1 MSGQGDYENTV
12 LQLVK
17 TGSEDQAMKALN
29 MADHENQV
37 LEVPKMQGLKL
48 KRGGSTFMEL
58 EIMKRAAL
66 AD

>member
-1 MSGQGDYENTV
+1 MN
-12 LQLVK
+12 
-17 TGSEDQAMKALN
+17 ALN
-29 MADHENQV
+29 MADNENSV
-37 LEVPKMQGLKL
+37 LEVPKLQGLKL